1 MTTDAPERTHHLREE
16 PMADT
21 SPPAVVVV
29 GGTSGIGAA
38 IAARFAARGHRVA
51 ACGLRADDAPAELRE
66 NAEVTELDV
75 TAPGGI
81 EEYLASFTE
90 VRALV
95 NAVGVILRREE
106 FDPAVFARVIE
117 INLVSVMRA
126 CTAARP
132 ALAAAGG
139 SVVNIAS
146 MLSFFGGPLVPAYT
160 ASKGGIAQLTR
171 SLAVAWA
178 ADGVR
183 VNAVAPGWISTDL
196 TGGIRTD
203 PEAEARILDRTPM
216 GRWGTP
222 GEVAGAVEFL
232 CGPDAGFITG
242 AVLPVDGGYL
252 AA

>member
-1 MTTDAPERTHHLREE
+1 
-16 PMADT
+16 MADT
-21 SPPAVVVV
+21 TPAVVVV

-38 IAARFAARGHRVA
+38 VAARFAARGHRVA
-51 ACGLRADDAPAELRE
+51 ACGLRADDAPADLRGA
-66 NAEVTELDV
+66 AEITELDV

-81 EEYLASFTE
+81 EQYLDSFTE
-90 VRALV
+90 ITALV
-95 NAVGVILRREE
+95 NAVGVIRRREE

-117 INLVSVMRA
+117 VNLVSVMRA

-139 SVVNIAS
+139 SVVNVAS
-146 MLSFFGGPLVPAYT
+146 MLSFFGGPLVPGYT
-160 ASKGGIAQLTR
+160 ASKGGVAQLTR

-196 TGGIRTD
+196 TGGIRSD
-203 PEAEARILDRTPM
+203 PAAEARILDRTPM

-222 GEVAGAVEFL
+222 AEVAGAVEFL
-232 CGPDAGFITG
+232 CGPEAGFITG
-242 AVLPVDGGYL
+242 VVLPVDGGYL

>member
-1 MTTDAPERTHHLREE
+1 MTPDAPHHPREE
-16 PMADT
+16 PMAENP
-21 SPPAVVVV
+21 SPAVVVV

-38 IAARFAARGHRVA
+38 VAARFAARGHRVA
-51 ACGLRADDAPAELRE
+51 ACGLRAADAPADLRG

-75 TAPGGI
+75 TAPGAI
-81 EEYLASFTE
+81 EEYLAAFAE
-90 VRALV
+90 VSVLV
-95 NAVGVILRREE
+95 NAVGVIRRREE

-117 INLVSVMRA
+117 VNLVSVMRA

-139 SVVNIAS
+139 SVVNVAS
-146 MLSFFGGPLVPAYT
+146 MLSFFGGPLVPGYT
-160 ASKGGIAQLTR
+160 ASKGGVAQLTR

-178 ADGVR
+178 ADGIR

-203 PEAEARILDRTPM
+203 PAAEARILDRTPM

-222 GEVAGAVEFL
+222 AEVAGAVEFL

-242 AVLPVDGGYL
+242 IVLPVDGGYL